1 MATIFGGDTGLSY
14 EDVQRKRKIADA
26 LLAQNMRGSQNVP
39 QGLTSVARALAAKS
53 IENKTGQAME
63 GLNAEAD
70 AIFNSI
76 FGGGGGTFAGMGA
89 TGGMGASGGMGPTSP
104 APVPGVRTSGEG
116 EAVADDA
123 MATLVKMG
131 LTERGLPEHVA
142 DGFVMNARD
151 ESGLSTDINEIA
163 PLVPGSR
170 GGYGLMQWTG
180 PRRVALE
187 QAAAER
193 GVAPSD
199 LNLQLDTIVS
209 ELQGPEARAGQAI
222 LSTKDAPSAATAIV
236 NDFLRPAPE
245 HRARR
250 AAAYGGQP
258 SQGGGATPSVQA
270 IAAAMANPVIQ
281 NDPGRMAILQSL
293 LGQAMQA
300 NDPMRAM
307 EMERAQLELEALRNP
322 QPEVDY
328 RSVGDTLVRIGPD
341 GVTPVFQGED
351 SPLVDM
357 SGASFGDRG
366 ETEYDKTRGKT
377 FGERMAAYDADVAGA
392 SGAISTLD
400 AMEGLMADP
409 GFYSGSS
416 GESILTLKRA
426 ASALGFDPEGVD
438 SMEAFNS
445 LAKKGALDAM
455 GGSLGAGFS
464 NADRD
469 FVEGQVARLANT
481 PEGNRLIISIQ
492 RKIQERRLQIAQ
504 MAQEYEQKNGRL
516 DNGFDEQIR
525 QFVETNP
532 VFAGGLGGA
541 GDGLS
546 EDAMR
551 FLEGN

>member
-89 TGGMGASGGMGPTSP
+89 TGGMGPTSP

-258 SQGGGATPSVQA
+258 SQGGGSPSVQA

-281 NDPGRMAILQSL
+281 NDPGKMAILQSL

-300 NDPMRAM
+300 NDPLRAM

-322 QPEVDY
+322 QADIDTQFVD
-328 RSVGDTLVRIGPD
+328 GIGLMNMDT
-341 GVTPVFQGED
+341 
-351 SPLVDM
+351 
-357 SGASFGDRG
+357 G
-366 ETEYDKTRGKT
+366 ETIRPDDRQSEATTGISDELMGQANTLRDDFRT
-377 FGERMAAYDADVAGA
+377 EAASYSDVINGFSNIHNALATPGA
-392 SGAISTLD
+392 VSDVQLAVSFTKVL
-400 AMEGLMADP
+400 DP
-409 GFYSGSS
+409 GSVARE
-416 GESILTLKRA
+416 GEVSLVA
-426 ASALGFDPEGVD
+426 ASAGLGERLTAAINNAIQGRGVLTASQREQIYRLAQQKYDQAAGKMEGT
-438 SMEAFNS
+438 
-445 LAKKGALDAM
+445 
-455 GGSLGAGFS
+455 
-464 NADRD
+464 
-469 FVEGQVARLANT
+469 VARFGEIARRQGIPIGDVVAEFKRMAPYEQEELL
-481 PEGNRLIISIQ
+481 RLIAMFPDGDT
-492 RKIQERRLQIAQ
+492 E
-504 MAQEYEQKNGRL
+504 
-516 DNGFDEQIR
+516 
-525 QFVETNP
+525 
-532 VFAGGLGGA
+532 AGA
-541 GDGLS
+541 PPPMS
-546 EDAMR
+546 REDAVK
-551 FLEGN
+551 LLGVE